1 MRVARIV
8 TPVGGVVA
16 GGTSVVCMASMGA
29 MAAASAASATAGMA
43 GMGAAETTTTH
54 VPAVTHV
61 LQAVGL
67 GGLTHLSNA
76 VLQPLLIVLL
86 LIAVGAA
93 FWRAWVA
100 RTGSAA
106 ALALVTVAAAA
117 GLYAS
122 IYLIVSDAG
131 YWIALVVLLLASVLS
146 GRASHR
152 GGALRLA

>member
-8 TPVGGVVA
+8 TRAGGLVA
-16 GGTSVVCMASMGA
+16 GGASVVCMASMGT
-29 MAAASAASATAGMA
+29 MAAASTASATAGMF
-43 GMGAAETTTTH
+43 GMGATSASTPH
-54 VPAVTHV
+54 VPAITHA

-86 LIAVGAA
+86 LIAIGAA
-93 FWRAWVA
+93 LWRAWVM
-100 RTGSAA
+100 RIWSAG

-117 GLYAS
+117 SLYAS
-122 IYLIVSDAG
+122 IYLIVSETG

-146 GRASHR
+146 GWAGRRGLRRA
-152 GGALRLA
+152 